1 MYVRVAWAL
10 TAGLLVGAPLTTA
23 AAAEPDESA
32 ASGRSAEEPE
42 DAAELMD
49 RAIAL
54 RRGGDD
60 MRALDLL
67 LQAEKRAPNS
77 TRVQVHLAAV
87 YQALGRWEDADRY
100 LSLAV
105 RNPDDEY
112 VQRHQA
118 VLASARRTIDQHIG
132 SLQLS
137 GGPDGTEV
145 WLNGK
150 SIGKLPIEEVVRVE
164 AGIYNLEAR
173 HAGYYSVMRSVALA
187 GGALTRESI
196 RLSPELGR
204 PPASAPADVAPEAS
218 RGPRWL
224 GWTFAG
230 LAVGAGVGT
239 VVAWSVR
246 EDHVDTWNDDSQCLR
261 PGQTRG
267 EVCADERSKGDQAET
282 WMWISG
288 AATAAFAA
296 ASVIT
301 FALTGEPD
309 TESGV
314 GSVGCGIGSGA
325 VSCSG
330 RF

>member
-1 MYVRVAWAL
+1 M
-10 TAGLLVGAPLTTA
+10 TICVGAPFDRA
-23 AAAEPDESA
+23 VAAEPDDPLA
-32 ASGRSAEEPE
+32 KDDGAEEPD
-42 DAAELMD
+42 DAAELID
-49 RAIAL
+49 RAIGL
-54 RRGGDD
+54 RRAGDD
-60 MRALDLL
+60 MQALSLL
-67 LQAEKRAPNS
+67 QQAEKRAPDS
-77 TRVQVHLAAV
+77 IRLQVHLAAV

-100 LSLAV
+100 LALAL
-105 RNPDDEY
+105 RKPDDEY

-118 VLASARRTIDQHIG
+118 VLAAARRTIDQHIG

-137 GGPDGTEV
+137 GGPAGTEV

-150 SIGKLPIEEVVRVE
+150 SIGKLPIEKVVRIE

-173 HAGYYSVMRSVALA
+173 HAGYYPVTRSVALA
-187 GGALTRESI
+187 GGALARESI

-204 PPASAPADVAPEAS
+204 TAASAPTDLAEEDS
-218 RGPRWL
+218 SGGPRWL
-224 GWTFAG
+224 GWVFAG

-246 EDHVDTWNDDSQCLR
+246 EQNVDTWNDDDQCLR

-282 WMWISG
+282 WMWIAG
-288 AATAAFAA
+288 GTAVASAA

-301 FALTGEPD
+301 FSLTGTD

-314 GSVGCGIGSGA
+314 GDVGCGVGIGA